1 MGGSGDA
8 AEENTM
14 NKKLWNV
21 DSELQLD
28 EETASS
34 ERRLKA
40 MAQKK
45 LGKQSLLRPLS
56 KLKLQMGQLLLRV
69 MS

>member
-1 MGGSGDA
+1 MA
-8 AEENTM
+8 AVAMLQRKQM
-14 NKKLWNV
+14 NKKQWNV
-21 DSELQLD
+21 DKRMQLD

-40 MAQKK
+40 MAQKEARHAISTED
-45 LGKQSLLRPLS
+45 QLS

-69 MS
+69 